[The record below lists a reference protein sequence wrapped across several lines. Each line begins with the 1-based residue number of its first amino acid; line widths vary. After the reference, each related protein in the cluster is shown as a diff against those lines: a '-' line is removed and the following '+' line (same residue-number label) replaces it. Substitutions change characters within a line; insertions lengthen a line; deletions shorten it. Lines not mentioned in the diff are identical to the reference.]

1 MIERTIAL
9 AVCLWRLC
17 QVVQRNV
24 VAHSLYE
31 SESMHCLVQ
40 IVRVDTRES
49 QAEKRGKMTSEPLG
63 ACDDLGQHLQRS
75 DG

>member
-17 QVVQRNV
+17 QIVQRNV

-31 SESMHCLVQ
+31 SESMHRLVQ
-40 IVRVDTRES
+40 VVRVDTREG
-49 QAEKRGKMTSEPLG
+49 QAEESGKMTPEALR
-63 ACDDLGQHLQRS
+63 ARDDLRQHLQCS